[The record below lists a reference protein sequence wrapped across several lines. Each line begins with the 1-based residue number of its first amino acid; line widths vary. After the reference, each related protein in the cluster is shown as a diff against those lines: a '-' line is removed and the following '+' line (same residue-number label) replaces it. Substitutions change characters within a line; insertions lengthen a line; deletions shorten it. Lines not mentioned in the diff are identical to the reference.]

1 MDEIVTRLD
10 SVDIGNA
17 FHDDL
22 GFQDNPNY
30 AQYNGD
36 DESSASN
43 YSQNQDIGGENQK
56 IFALQI
62 VKQRKSLNVIKKRK
76 QGMEQKWC

>member
-1 MDEIVTRLD
+1 MAKNSANPQYRQFCTYTVLKQDVIIVNTIDEIVTRLD

-30 AQYNGD
+30 AQYNGG
-36 DESSASN
+36 DESSVRN
-43 YSQNQDIGGENQK
+43 Y
-56 IFALQI
+56 
-62 VKQRKSLNVIKKRK
+62 
-76 QGMEQKWC
+76 

>member
-1 MDEIVTRLD
+1 MIAKNSANPQYQQFCTYTVLKQDVIIVSTIDEIVTRLD

-30 AQYNGD
+30 AQYDGG
-36 DESSASN
+36 DESYSRN
-43 YSQNQDIGGENQK
+43 Y
-56 IFALQI
+56 
-62 VKQRKSLNVIKKRK
+62 
-76 QGMEQKWC
+76 

>member
-1 MDEIVTRLD
+1 MNTIDEIVTRLD

-30 AQYNGD
+30 AQYNGG
-36 DESSASN
+36 DESYARN
-43 YSQNQDIGGENQK
+43 Y
-56 IFALQI
+56 
-62 VKQRKSLNVIKKRK
+62 
-76 QGMEQKWC
+76 

>member
-1 MDEIVTRLD
+1 MNTIDEIVTRLD

-30 AQYNGD
+30 AQYNGG
-36 DESSASN
+36 DESYARN
-43 YSQNQDIGGENQK
+43 YWQNQDKGGDNQEK
-56 IFALQI
+56 F
-62 VKQRKSLNVIKKRK
+62 S
-76 QGMEQKWC
+76 